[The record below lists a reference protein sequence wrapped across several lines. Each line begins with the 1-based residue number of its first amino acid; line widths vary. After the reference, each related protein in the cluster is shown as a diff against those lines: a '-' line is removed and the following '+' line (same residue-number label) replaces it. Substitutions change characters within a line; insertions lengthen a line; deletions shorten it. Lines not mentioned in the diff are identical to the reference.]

1 MSKQWFIIDFL
12 QEEPDMRNVIC
23 DICGTAYP
31 ETAASCPICGSARE
45 YALGSVE
52 DDFDVDAAASS
63 GGKKKNREIF
73 DFDEVNQVKSAGKVM
88 EEDDFDDEEVYE
100 EESRTNVG
108 LVIFLV
114 ILIVLL
120 LLAAGFFFVRYLLP
134 NMMEKPEE
142 VPVVTTSAIQQT
154 EPVVTTSAE
163 IPCTNL
169 MMDGGKMTLGKD
181 GKKLLNVRVYPENT
195 TDVVTYSSGDEAVVT
210 VSGDGTVQAVGEGQT
225 VITVQCG
232 SQKIKCN
239 VTVDYSGV
247 DVTVPEGDLP
257 GLQVEEGDATAST
270 DATEATDTTDAT
282 QAPEETTEATVPEGE
297 VLKLK
302 KNDITISFLRTS
314 VTLELDCAIP
324 AEDVTWFTMDSSI
337 AIVHDGVVT
346 SMGRGTTKIYAEYE
360 DQQVFCI
367 VRCN

>member
-1 MSKQWFIIDFL
+1 MSK
-12 QEEPDMRNVIC
+12 VIC

-52 DDFDVDAAASS
+52 DDFDVDAAAPSAT
-63 GGKKKNREIF
+63 KKRNREIF
-73 DFDEVNQVKSAGKVM
+73 DFDEVNQDKSVGRAL

-100 EESRTNVG
+100 EEPRTNVG
-108 LVIFLV
+108 LVIVLV
-114 ILIVLL
+114 ILISLL
-120 LLAAGFFFVRYLLP
+120 LLAAGFFFIRYLLP
-134 NMMEKPEE
+134 NMMDIPEE
-142 VPVVTTSAIQQT
+142 VPVVTTTAVQQT

-195 TDVVTYSSGDEAVVT
+195 TDIVTYTSGDEAVVT
-210 VSGDGTVQAVGEGQT
+210 VTGDGTVQAVGEGQT

-257 GLQVEEGDATAST
+257 GLQVEEGDATEPDGTNPTDST
-270 DATEATDTTDAT
+270 ETTEAT
-282 QAPEETTEATVPEGE
+282 QASEETTEATVPEGE

-314 VTLELDCAIP
+314 VKLELDCAIP
-324 AEDVTWFTMDSSI
+324 AEDVTWFTMDSGI
-337 AIVHDGVVT
+337 AIVNDGVVT
-346 SMGRGTTKIYAEYE
+346 SIGRGTTKIYAEYK

-367 VRCN
+367 VRCP

>member
-1 MSKQWFIIDFL
+1 MSK
-12 QEEPDMRNVIC
+12 VIC

-31 ETAASCPICGSARE
+31 ENAANCPICGSARE

-52 DDFDVDAAASS
+52 DEFEVDAAVSA
-63 GGKKKNREIF
+63 GTKKKNREIF
-73 DFDEVNQVKSAGKVM
+73 DFDEVNQEKSGGRAM
-88 EEDDFDDEEVYE
+88 EEDDFDDEENYE

-108 LVIFLV
+108 LVIILV
-114 ILIVLL
+114 ILIALL
-120 LLAAGFFFVRYLLP
+120 LLAAGFFFIRYLLP
-134 NMMEKPEE
+134 NMMDKSEE
-142 VPVVTTSAIQQT
+142 VPVVTTAAVQQT

-169 MMDGGKMTLGKD
+169 MMDGGKMSLGKD

-195 TDVVTYSSGDEAVVT
+195 TDTLTYTSGDEAVVT
-210 VSGDGTVQAVGEGQT
+210 VTQDGTVQAVGEGQT

-247 DVTVPEGDLP
+247 DVTVPEGGLP
-257 GLQVEEGDATAST
+257 GLQVEESTATEPDDGTTPT
-270 DATEATDTTDAT
+270 DAATETEAT
-282 QAPEETTEATVPEGE
+282 QAAEETTEATVPEGE

-302 KNDITISFLRTS
+302 KSDITISFLRTS

-337 AIVHDGVVT
+337 AIVNDGVVT

>member
-1 MSKQWFIIDFL
+1 MSK
-12 QEEPDMRNVIC
+12 VIC

-31 ETAASCPICGSARE
+31 ETAANCPICGSARE
-45 YALGSVE
+45 YALSAVE
-52 DDFDVDAAASS
+52 DDFDVDAAAPAATR
-63 GGKKKNREIF
+63 KKNREIF
-73 DFDEVNQVKSAGKVM
+73 DFDEVNQDKSAGKAM

-100 EESRTNVG
+100 EGSRTNVG
-108 LVIFLV
+108 LVIILV
-114 ILIVLL
+114 ILIALL
-120 LLAAGFFFVRYLLP
+120 LLAAGFFFIRYLLP
-134 NMMEKPEE
+134 NMMDKPEE
-142 VPVVTTSAIQQT
+142 VPVVTTSAVQQT
-154 EPVVTTSAE
+154 EPVVTTSSE

-181 GKKLLNVRVYPENT
+181 GKKLLNVRVYPEDT
-195 TDVVTYSSGDEAVVT
+195 TDTVTYTSGDEAVVT
-210 VSGDGTVQAVGEGQT
+210 VTQDGTVQAVGEGQT
-225 VITVQCG
+225 VITIQCG

-247 DVTVPEGDLP
+247 DVTVPEGTLP
-257 GLQVEEGDATAST
+257 ALAVDPTAPSEAAGEEGTQPT
-270 DATEATDTTDAT
+270 DAAQETTV
-282 QAPEETTEATVPEGE
+282 PEETTVPTIPEGE

-324 AEDVTWFTMDSSI
+324 VEDVTWFTMDSSI
-337 AIVHDGVVT
+337 AIVNDGVVT
-346 SMGRGTTKIYAEYE
+346 SMGRGTTKIYAEYK